1 MWAAPYIIQR
11 HHIYSIH
18 SRQHSSP
25 LVKKWEFR
33 MLLLTRALLSLRN
46 PHQLTHRQGYTSG
59 ETPVLT
65 MSSSSLH
72 LAISWLKKKL
82 KVLQFHFVHI
92 FWNLEKQDPIGGN
105 RNTLTFFSY
114 FPSDIWSHM
123 DLVLWPPFKIKPAND
138 TIYELSPWKEARV
151 VTLKTHGSS
160 STVPLLME
168 FKFPRDF
175 PGGLVVKNPPAHAG
189 DTGSISG
196 PGRSHM
202 LQGN

>member
-1 MWAAPYIIQR
+1 
-11 HHIYSIH
+11 
-18 SRQHSSP
+18 
-25 LVKKWEFR
+25 
-33 MLLLTRALLSLRN
+33 
-46 PHQLTHRQGYTSG
+46 
-59 ETPVLT
+59 
-65 MSSSSLH
+65 
-72 LAISWLKKKL
+72 
-82 KVLQFHFVHI
+82 
-92 FWNLEKQDPIGGN
+92 
-105 RNTLTFFSY
+105 
-114 FPSDIWSHM
+114 M